1 MSLNRITVIVAE
13 CDVDFTR
20 FLRFPCD
27 GSTCDVDLSALTE
40 DCGGFTAEETG
51 MAPEMDSSRMAVTYV
66 CVPNSEDL
74 GKLGELVSMP
84 LNSAGNPTRDTSDKW
99 PTGVRRPKLDFNPN
113 YDTTI
118 GW

>member
-1 MSLNRITVIVAE
+1 MAFAD

-40 DCGGFTAEETG
+40 DCGGFTSEEAG
-51 MAPEMDSSRMAVTYV
+51 MAPEMESSRLATSYV

-84 LNSAGNPTRDTSDKW
+84 LNSAGNPTRETGEKW
-99 PTGVRRPKLDFNPN
+99 STGVRRAKLDFNPSYN
-113 YDTTI
+113 TTLE
-118 GW
+118 W